1 MSAIPPSWL
10 ASGIQGVGSQQ
21 KSAEARDRDA
31 SQAAAKAGAES
42 PFSHELTDA
51 IAAGDR
57 DSQIDAEGQGQ
68 GGQGRSPADDETPS
82 GEPAESK
89 QMKDNGTGGL
99 VDFQA

>member
-10 ASGIQGVGSQQ
+10 ASGIQGVGVQQ
-21 KSAEARDRDA
+21 KTAEARDRDSA
-31 SQAAAKAGAES
+31 QAASKAGGES
-42 PFSHELTDA
+42 PFAHELTDA

-68 GGQGRSPADDETPS
+68 GGQGRSAADEETSP
-82 GEPAESK
+82 GEPDPKPANET
-89 QMKDNGTGGL
+89 GTGGL

>member
-68 GGQGRSPADDETPS
+68 GGHGRAT
-82 GEPAESK
+82 AEDPDAEHNNKSHEGNDPGK
-89 QMKDNGTGGL
+89 GDL
-99 VDFQA
+99 VDCQA

>member
-68 GGQGRSPADDETPS
+68 GGHGRAS
-82 GEPAESK
+82 GGDQDPECNDQPHDGKEP
-89 QMKDNGTGGL
+89 GTGDL
-99 VDFQA
+99 VDYQA